1 MEAGVGYDRLLEAA
15 QSIAALSGR
24 ERHDAALVL
33 GSGLGTY
40 AAQLPD
46 AIAIPY
52 TDIPHFPT
60 PRVEGHSGTLYSIDV
75 DGRGALVFSG
85 RVHFYEGWDL
95 FDVVFGVRA
104 AALAGCHTFLLTNAS
119 GGVSRGLS
127 VGDLVALSDH
137 INLTGRNPLIGA
149 NDERL
154 GTRFPDVSD
163 AYSGKLRHLMKQAF
177 EAADVPYKEGVYT
190 WFTGPSYESPAEIEM
205 VRRIGG
211 DLVGMST
218 VPEAI
223 ALAHMERR
231 VGAIS
236 LVTNLAAGT
245 SDEPVT
251 HEEVQEA
258 AALAK
263 AKFTLLIENLL
274 PNLVVADS

>member
-1 MEAGVGYDRLLEAA
+1 MEADLGYEKLQDAA
-15 QSIAALSGR
+15 TAIASLSGR
-24 ERHDAALVL
+24 DKHDAALVL
-33 GSGLGTY
+33 GSGLGDY
-40 AAQLPD
+40 AAGLPD
-46 AIAIPY
+46 AVAIPY
-52 TDIPHFPT
+52 SEIPHFPT
-60 PRVEGHSGTLYSIDV
+60 PKVKGHSGTLYSVDV
-75 DGRGALVFSG
+75 NGTGALVFSG

-104 AALAGCHTFLLTNAS
+104 AALAGCHSFLLTNAS

-137 INLTGRNPLIGA
+137 INLTGQNPLIGE
-149 NDERL
+149 NDDRL
-154 GTRFPDVSD
+154 GPRFPDISD
-163 AYSGKLRHLMKQAF
+163 AYSSALRHLMKDAF
-177 EAADVPYKEGVYT
+177 EDASVPYKEGVYT

-218 VPEAI
+218 VPEAV
-223 ALAHMERR
+223 ALTHMGRR

-245 SDEPVT
+245 SDEPVK

-263 AKFTLLIENLL
+263 AKFTLLIDSLL
-274 PNLVVADS
+274 PRLVAAP

>member
-1 MEAGVGYDRLLEAA
+1 VGYQKLQDASVAIA
-15 QSIAALSGR
+15 QLSGR
-24 ERHDAALVL
+24 TRHDAALVL
-33 GSGLGTY
+33 GSGLGDY
-40 AAQLPD
+40 AATLPE
-46 AIAIPY
+46 AVAIPY
-52 TDIPHFPT
+52 QEIPHFPT
-60 PRVEGHSGTLYSIDV
+60 PRVEGHAGTLYSVAI
-75 DGRGALVFSG
+75 GGGSALVFSG

-104 AALAGCHTFLLTNAS
+104 AALSGCHTVVLTNAS

-127 VGDLVALSDH
+127 VGDLVVINGH
-137 INLTGRNPLIGA
+137 INLTGRNPLIGT

-154 GTRFPDVSD
+154 GPRFPDISD
-163 AYSGKLRHLMKQAF
+163 AYSADLRHLLKESF
-177 EAADVPYKEGVYT
+177 EETDLPYKEGVYT

-223 ALAHMERR
+223 ALAHMGRR

-236 LVTNLAAGT
+236 LVTNMAAGT
-245 SDEPVT
+245 SHEPVT

-258 AALAK
+258 ARLAR
-263 AKFTLLIENLL
+263 AKFTRLIDTVL
-274 PNLVVADS
+274 PRLVVAPS